1 MSFEFPFN
9 LIDKLAKA
17 SLTDQSWHVLKSWYT
32 CGVQNMEF
40 GAIAQTD
47 ITNSLVSSVEQAS
60 IIHDVLIFVLKVL
73 GSAKS
78 LLSNYVYKQITNKLT
93 LYCWTV
99 YLSLIAAGL
108 HRGAHSHCLNKRLPC
123 EGTKSKNKL
132 EHITLQK
139 QEQNRNYSRIMIPW
153 NLSVL
158 RPFIIETKTGLS
170 F

>member
-1 MSFEFPFN
+1 MTRTQILVHMWGPKHG
-9 LIDKLAKA
+9 IRRR
-17 SLTDQSWHVLKSWYT
+17 TD
-32 CGVQNMEF
+32 G
-40 GAIAQTD
+40 IAQTD

-139 QEQNRNYSRIMIPW
+139 QEQNRNYTRIMIP
-153 NLSVL
+153 
-158 RPFIIETKTGLS
+158 
-170 F
+170 